1 MTARGKARKRALDIV
16 FEADAKQIPI
26 SSVVGEHQRR
36 RVADSQ
42 GELNPYSVEIAEGVA
57 KNQENIDALISEFST
72 GWTIERMPTVD
83 RAILRVAIY
92 ELIHNTEIPDAVV
105 ISQAVELAKELS
117 TEESGSFVHGVLGA
131 VSRSHGAIK

>member
-1 MTARGKARKRALDIV
+1 MSARGKARKRALDIV

-26 SSVVGEHQRR
+26 ISVVGEHQRR
-36 RVADSQ
+36 RVADGQ

-57 KNQENIDALISEFST
+57 KNQESIDALISEFST

-92 ELIHNTEIPDAVV
+92 ELIYNTEIPDAVV

-131 VSRSHGAIK
+131 VSRSQGAIK

>member
-36 RVADSQ
+36 RVADGQ

-92 ELIHNTEIPDAVV
+92 ELIYNTEIPDAVV

-131 VSRSHGAIK
+131 VSRSQGAIK

>member
-36 RVADSQ
+36 RIADGQ
-42 GELNPYSVEIAEGVA
+42 GELNPYSVEVAEGVA
-57 KNQENIDALISEFST
+57 KNQESIDALISEFST

-92 ELIHNTEIPDAVV
+92 ELIYNTEIPDAVV

-131 VSRSHGAIK
+131 VSRNQGVIK

>member
-1 MTARGKARKRALDIV
+1 MSARGKARKRALDIV

-26 SSVVGEHQRR
+26 ISVVGEHQRR
-36 RVADSQ
+36 RVADGQ

-57 KNQENIDALISEFST
+57 KNQESIDALISEFST

-92 ELIHNTEIPDAVV
+92 ELIYNTEIPDAVV

-131 VSRSHGAIK
+131 VSRSRGAIK